1 MQRFARSSP
10 PREGV
15 RRRTSA
21 DLGACA
27 RLLAEVHRAD
37 GYPSPWPDDPA
48 DWLARPDLAGAWVV
62 ELETGVAGHVA
73 LTRSGLVTRL
83 MVAPWARRRG
93 LAVHLL
99 GAAAARADA
108 LALRPSLQVVDTR
121 IAAIALY
128 ERAGWSYTGVC
139 IDARGRRLLR
149 YAASAGV
156 PSAPASSPRD
166 EIPSL
171 R

>member
-1 MQRFARSSP
+1 MQRFAPSSP
-10 PREGV
+10 PRERF
-15 RRRTSA
+15 RRRTRA
-21 DLGACA
+21 DLGACVG
-27 RLLAEVHRAD
+27 LMAEVHRVD
-37 GYPSPWPDDPA
+37 GYPSPWPDDPVA
-48 DWLARPDLAGAWVV
+48 WLVRPDLAGAWVV

-73 LTRSGLVTRL
+73 LTQSGLVTRL

-93 LAVHLL
+93 LAVRLL
-99 GAAAARADA
+99 GVAAARADA

-121 IAAIALY
+121 SAAIAVY
-128 ERAGWSYTGVC
+128 ESAGWSYTGACV
-139 IDARGRRLLR
+139 DVRGRRLLR
-149 YAASAGV
+149 YAASARI

>member
-1 MQRFARSSP
+1 MQRSAPSSP
-10 PREGV
+10 PPEWV
-15 RRRTSA
+15 RRRTPA
-21 DLGACA
+21 DLAACTW
-27 RLLAEVHRAD
+27 LLAEVHRAD
-37 GYPSPWPDDPA
+37 AYPSPWPEDPVA
-48 DWLARPDLAGAWVV
+48 WLARPDLAGAWVV
-62 ELETGVAGHVA
+62 ELESAVAGHVA

-83 MVAPWARRRG
+83 MVAPWARRHG
-93 LAVHLL
+93 LAVRLL
-99 GAAAARADA
+99 GVAVARADA

-128 ERAGWSYTGVC
+128 EAAGWSCTGACV
-139 IDARGRRLLR
+139 DVRGRRLLR
-149 YAASAGV
+149 YAASARS